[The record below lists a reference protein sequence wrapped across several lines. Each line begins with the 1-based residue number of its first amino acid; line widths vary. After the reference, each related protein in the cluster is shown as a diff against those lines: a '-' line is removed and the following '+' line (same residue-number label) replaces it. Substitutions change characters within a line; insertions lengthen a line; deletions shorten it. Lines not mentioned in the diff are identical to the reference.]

1 MKIGLDIM
9 SGDNAPLS
17 NINGAIRYIN
27 NPKSNNNLQF
37 KEYDLKEMDEII
49 YELSI

>member
-27 NPKSNNNLQF
+27 NPKSNKNMDNSNNV
-37 KEYDLKEMDEII
+37 KSII
-49 YELSI
+49 RGS